1 MPRNSTYRPNQI
13 NVPPRSGH
21 RRSRSPRRQFRRT
34 PSPPFNRRT
43 VNGGNERIR
52 SPIRPIRNRSP
63 RIARRSPSPPLRI
76 PRRSPS
82 PKRITRPRLPSVER
96 QPRRHSP
103 TPPRRRYGRR
113 SRSKSPRRPSLT
125 RNRRNVPDSHRPRR
139 LSRSPRRT
147 NKNLINDNSD
157 TRQINLKHEKV
168 ETTKGVN
175 LPIVNQLNQ
184 SKELSDEGQ
193 LSPSP
198 PTIKSLE
205 SDINDNLS
213 TINSYTTIIDSINH
227 INLEGKST
235 EMSPKSLSSPKLY
248 ESISS
253 IKPISNARIDMIDFI
268 IKCCLRLQLPMT
280 TITCALKT
288 YHKYQHYLDQGT
300 NRWLIESVD
309 WRFDEE
315 LIAIA
320 CILLVTKNTE
330 YFQGVRKTL
339 NIGWSLKYPK
349 SSLDE
354 DDIMKDSVK
363 IIMTNIKNAIGIEI
377 LSNDT
382 PFNSA
387 SRILKFLIERSEQNI
402 NSDYTLWTKL
412 TQDVW
417 AMISNCLSSTKIMI
431 KYNSDVFATAVT
443 YLSACNI
450 GVDLQAHFAE
460 FCKDV
465 GNSDPLTVND
475 AIVDMLEFK
484 ISVDTV
490 ETTFDSNV

>member
-13 NVPPRSGH
+13 NVPLRSGH

-34 PSPPFNRRT
+34 PSPPPFNRRDR
-43 VNGGNERIR
+43 VAINGGSDRIR

-63 RIARRSPSPPLRI
+63 RMARRSPSPSLRI
-76 PRRSPS
+76 P
-82 PKRITRPRLPSVER
+82 RPRLPSVER
-96 QPRRHSP
+96 QSRRHSP

-113 SRSKSPRRPSLT
+113 SRSRSPRRPSLT

-139 LSRSPRRT
+139 LSKSPRRI
-147 NKNLINDNSD
+147 NKNPTNDNND
-157 TRQINLKHEKV
+157 TRQTNLKHEKV
-168 ETTKGVN
+168 ETTKGIN
-175 LPIVNQLNQ
+175 LPIVNELNQLNQ
-184 SKELSDEGQ
+184 AKELSDDT
-193 LSPSP
+193 LSP

-205 SDINDNLS
+205 SDTIVNSIND
-213 TINSYTTIIDSINH
+213 

-235 EMSPKSLSSPKLY
+235 EMSPKSISSPKLY
-248 ESISS
+248 EQTSPT
-253 IKPISNARIDMIDFI
+253 KLISNARVDMIDFI
-268 IKCCLRLQLPMT
+268 IKCCLRLQLSMT

-330 YFQGVRKTL
+330 CFQGVRKTL
-339 NIGWSLKYPK
+339 NVGWSLKYPK

-354 DDIMKDSVK
+354 NDNMKESVK
-363 IIMTNIKNAIGIEI
+363 IIMTNIKNAIGIETPN
-377 LSNDT
+377 NDT

-484 ISVDTV
+484 ISVDPF
-490 ETTFDSNV
+490 EATFDPNV